1 MAVIAIAAFM
11 AAVFMSIA
19 SYRHYKA
26 LQQRLEVMTV
36 RLQVAQDYQKQ
47 IEQKKRLVARVN
59 SFLDK
64 TKSMGLE
71 QRQWSIYEVDF
82 NELVSYYEMG
92 QIVDQ
97 CTNSDTFFFKPV
109 FLQVQTQWGAEQ
121 YKTEQEG
128 ETDTTPIISQ
138 EGDVRLNLKGAFY
151 AKQP

>member
-1 MAVIAIAAFM
+1 MAVIVTTAFV

-19 SYRHYKA
+19 SYRSYQA

-36 RLQVAQDYQKQ
+36 RLKVAQDYQKQ
-47 IEQKKRLVARVN
+47 IERKKQLVARIHN
-59 SFLDK
+59 FMNK

-82 NELVSYYEMG
+82 NEPVSFYEMG
-92 QIVDQ
+92 KIIDQ
-97 CTNSDTFFFKPV
+97 CTNSETFFFKPV
-109 FLQVQTQWGAEQ
+109 FLQVQTQWGFEQ
-121 YKTEQEG
+121 YKTDQDED
-128 ETDTTPIISQ
+128 TDTTPVVGQ